1 MTDPH
6 FTEEVDRDLL
16 VVLPTREEAEE
27 AARRLQEAGI
37 PAEEI
42 LVARD
47 EDRVTSMR
55 AEMHEELT
63 ESYTVP
69 NAGVVYTK
77 EATRGL
83 VFAEVVGVAVG
94 LVAALPLA
102 LIPIGDTT
110 YPGRLLIFA
119 IVGAAFGATIGL
131 VAGPG
136 LTSIRPDL
144 PPAVERGT
152 LLRVRHDTEDVRR
165 LLAGMHPIRIDE
177 IRRADDLPI
186 ETVATEDSGT
196 IVQTAVDMA
205 THLTGDDY
213 TPDPREGR
221 AGV

>member
-6 FTEEVDRDLL
+6 FTEEADRDLL

-27 AARRLQEAGI
+27 AARRLHEAGI
-37 PAEEI
+37 PEDEI
-42 LVARD
+42 LLARD
-47 EDRVTSMR
+47 EDRVTSLR

-63 ESYTVP
+63 ESYAVP

-77 EATRGL
+77 EASRGL
-83 VFAEVVGVAVG
+83 AFAEVVGVAIG
-94 LVAALPLA
+94 LLAAAPLA
-102 LIPIGDTT
+102 LMPIGDTT
-110 YPGRLLIFA
+110 YLARLAIFA
-119 IVGAAFGATIGL
+119 IVGGAFGLTIGL

-136 LTSIRPDL
+136 LSSIRPDL

-177 IRRADDLPI
+177 VRRADDLPI
-186 ETVATEDSGT
+186 ETVATEDAGT
-196 IVQTAVDMA
+196 FVQTAVDMA
-205 THLTGDDY
+205 THVTGDDY
-213 TPDPREGR
+213 APDPREGR